1 MKEVGHALWGLSLL
15 ALCIGAYAVS
25 EVAAQDTAPLEVEV
39 KEHVDHIIV
48 DKALY
53 DQLNRIEA
61 KLDWILSKYPD
72 DSEPKG
78 VNINEADY
86 EELQTV
92 PGIGPVTAGSIV
104 AERGQG
110 GPFTNWEELQRRVS
124 GVGPSTIAN
133 IKASGAVLE

>member
-1 MKEVGHALWGLSLL
+1 MSKYETFTVMLL
-15 ALCIGAYAVS
+15 VVVLGVLITAA
-25 EVAAQDTAPLEVEV
+25 AAQTDTAPLEVEV

-53 DQLNRIEA
+53 EQLNRIEA

-72 DSEPKG
+72 DSEPEG

-133 IKASGAVLE
+133 IQASGARLD

>member
-1 MKEVGHALWGLSLL
+1 MSKYETFTVMLL
-15 ALCIGAYAVS
+15 VVVLGVLLTAA
-25 EVAAQDTAPLEVEV
+25 AAQTDTAPLEVEV

-53 DQLNRIEA
+53 EQLNRIEA

-110 GPFTNWEELQRRVS
+110 GLFTNWEELQRRVS

>member
-1 MKEVGHALWGLSLL
+1 MMSKYETFTVMLL
-15 ALCIGAYAVS
+15 VVVLGVLITAA
-25 EVAAQDTAPLEVEV
+25 AAQTDTAPLEVEV

-53 DQLNRIEA
+53 NQLNRIEA

-72 DSEPKG
+72 DSEPEG

-133 IKASGAVLE
+133 IQASGARLD

>member
-1 MKEVGHALWGLSLL
+1 MNYLLYAVLISLL
-15 ALCIGAYAVS
+15 VLFGWVVTKA
-25 EVAAQDTAPLEVEV
+25 AAQTDTAPLEVEV

-72 DSEPKG
+72 DSEPEG

-133 IKASGAVLE
+133 IQASGARLD

>member
-1 MKEVGHALWGLSLL
+1 MSKYETFTVMLMVVVLGVLL
-15 ALCIGAYAVS
+15 TAA
-25 EVAAQDTAPLEVEV
+25 AAQTDTAPLEVEV

-53 DQLNRIEA
+53 EQLNRIEA

-78 VNINEADY
+78 VNINKADY

-92 PGIGPVTAGSIV
+92 PGIGPVTAGSII

-133 IKASGAVLE
+133 IQASGAVLE

>member
-1 MKEVGHALWGLSLL
+1 MSKYETFTVMLL
-15 ALCIGAYAVS
+15 VVVLGVLITAA
-25 EVAAQDTAPLEVEV
+25 AAQTDTAPLEVEV
-39 KEHVDHIIV
+39 KDHVDQIIV

-53 DQLNRIEA
+53 EQLTRIEA
-61 KLDWILSKYPD
+61 KLDWIMSNYPD

-110 GPFTNWEELQRRVS
+110 GPFANWEELQRRVS

>member
-1 MKEVGHALWGLSLL
+1 MMSKYETFTVMLL
-15 ALCIGAYAVS
+15 VVVLGVLITAA
-25 EVAAQDTAPLEVEV
+25 AAQTDTAPLEVEV
-39 KEHVDHIIV
+39 KEHVDYIVV

-53 DQLNRIEA
+53 EQLSRIEA
-61 KLDWILSKYPD
+61 KLDWIMSKYPD
-72 DSEPKG
+72 DSEPEG

-110 GPFTNWEELQRRVS
+110 GPFTNWEELQRRDS
-124 GVGPSTIAN
+124 GVGPATIAN
-133 IKASGAVLE
+133 IQASGARLD